1 MTSDDQKVVAGV
13 FEMVDTHGVP
23 LSFVLSGYQD
33 RGLMPDWIAFYE
45 KALKAGW
52 KPQGIMSK
60 LESAV
65 GDVYGPNFKEGWL
78 KKMKGYIQHRDS
90 YLRMRAEGQNSPPTA

>member
-60 LESAV
+60 LVAEEDEGLHPAPGQLPANEGRGSELPSDCVV
-65 GDVYGPNFKEGWL
+65 GYAGVDHGQGP
-78 KKMKGYIQHRDS
+78 
-90 YLRMRAEGQNSPPTA
+90 